1 MRLLSISG
9 LLLIAA
15 TGCISTKSEV
25 DVKPVEIKVT
35 VDVNIKVQMDKEL
48 KTIFKEIDNRQE
60 ILQDEGEVENEGE
73 KS

>member
-1 MRLLSISG
+1 MKFRFLSG

-25 DVKPVEIKVT
+25 EVKPVEIKVT
-35 VDVNIKVQMDKEL
+35 VDVNIKVEMDKEL
-48 KTIFKEIDNRQE
+48 KSIFKDIDNRQE
-60 ILQDEGEVENEGE
+60 ILQDEGEEEGD